1 MATPIIES
9 AWVTGEVS
17 PALFGNV
24 HLARMHSAAATTSA
38 ICFVS
43 YQGGAYSRAGTAFV
57 GFSKQTGRAFPPRM
71 ITFQFSI
78 NQGLALEFGNFYM
91 RVVFDGAY
99 VTESNPFTITN
110 VTQANPAVMTLQA
123 NGDAISAISVGG
135 ATASYVTGDTITLAG
150 GTFSTAAIL
159 TVLNTSVSSLAVNA
173 HGTGYHIGDAIMLAG
188 GTQTLAPIVNV
199 TRTQVVSATIAFT
212 GEGMPTGTYDINGTT
227 G

>member
-24 HLARMHSAAATTSA
+24 ALARMHSAAATMRNF
-38 ICFVS
+38 FVS

-57 GFSKQTGRAFPPRM
+57 GFSKQTGRLYPPRM

-91 RVVFDGAY
+91 CVVFDGAY

-123 NGDAISAISVGG
+123 NGNAKSAISVGG

-150 GTFSTAAIL
+150 GTFSTAAVL
-159 TVLNTSVSSLAVNA
+159 TVLNTSVSSLAINA
-173 HGTGYHIGDAIMLAG
+173 HGTGYNVGDIITLAG
-188 GTQTLAPIVNV
+188 GTQTLLCCND
-199 TRTQVVSATIAFT
+199 QS
-212 GEGMPTGTYDINGTT
+212 
-227 G
+227 